1 MDLQLRKIH
10 FIQEFL
16 RLNNEKVIARLE
28 KALDAEKHKLYEKNL
43 SPYTIEELEAMI
55 DESER
60 DLKEK
65 RYVSAKQLKKDID
78 QWH

>member
-28 KALDAEKHKLYEKNL
+28 KALDTEKHKLYEKNL
-43 SPYTIEELEAMI
+43 SPYTIEELEEMI
-55 DESER
+55 SESESE
-60 DLKEK
+60 LENKK
-65 RYVSAKQLKKDID
+65 YISTKQLKKDIQ
-78 QWH
+78 QWR